1 MTNILILRRFACMHC
16 GLLTATGN
24 ATTNTSNSAASVQ
37 WAALTTA
44 LGGCYCSQP
53 CLLLD
58 MPTVAQLPPARPPAV
73 RYRLFPSYSP
83 AAYTWREV
91 RKTLQFNVTKSFT
104 ETMHT
109 AIVCLHLL

>member
-1 MTNILILRRFACMHC
+1 MY
-16 GLLTATGN
+16 GLCVHTTGSAAAN
-24 ATTNTSNSAASVQ
+24 ATANVQ

-44 LGGCYCSQP
+44 LGGCYCPQP

-91 RKTLQFNVTKSFT
+91 RASF
-104 ETMHT
+104 
-109 AIVCLHLL
+109 